1 MIRKEFNFDGS
12 VVGFNNCVHALSFR
26 LENLATPLLGQT
38 RYLRGM
44 GKKGKDKEPVEQ
56 PEEKKKGFFG
66 KLLGLGILVGIGVAV
81 KKFMDKDK
89 GGTYEPP
96 FN

>member
-1 MIRKEFNFDGS
+1 
-12 VVGFNNCVHALSFR
+12 
-26 LENLATPLLGQT
+26 
-38 RYLRGM
+38 M
-44 GKKGKDKEPVEQ
+44 GKKRKGKEPVEQ

-96 FN
+96 VN